1 MNDENFSGPA
11 PAWQLWRNPIL
22 RRFLRT
28 RLRPRPLGASLLIVL
43 LMTGFIFTIART
55 IGKSQIEYHRSVAQE
70 AIAEGR
76 PVPGGLTLTM
86 ESVERMS
93 LLPLLAVQGFLLFVI
108 GTGQVA
114 GGMTADADEGTMD
127 YMRLSPMTPLAK
139 VLGYLFGLPVREW
152 LLFAATLPL
161 TAWGIWKGAV
171 PWENWV
177 PVYAVLLTA
186 AVLYHLTGLTAGTVL
201 RNRRWAFLVSMG
213 GVFLLYTVIP
223 QLANLGL
230 VYFEYL
236 TIMPVVMENL
246 PGFLPQSAGMALR
259 MVRELEPDV
268 RFFGLGLPEAV
279 FTVFSQLVLCFT
291 FGFML
296 WRRWRRSESHL
307 LGKVW
312 ATGLAGWIQV
322 VLLGCALPLIS
333 PGLLFFSRRFMS
345 QFGGRVGRLTPWE
358 PSLSEAAAMIAL
370 YGTVTMLAVVL
381 LAVMVSPSRETQ
393 KTGLRR
399 ALRITAGKV
408 PFFSDEAGAL
418 PFAVVMALAGAAGW
432 WVFAQRITGSHWFPG
447 VELPGWTPLAFAS
460 VMLTASLLSVLLY
473 ELRGTKG
480 LFLAMVFGGVVPLL
494 AGAVMVAAGRDVSA
508 ASVWVISLS
517 PLVAPA
523 NAVAAALPAAD
534 FDVSDAGAMRLAG
547 PRAFVFW
554 QGVMLLAVFWL
565 WVRHRVERRAGR
577 AEAMVLAPGPD

>member
-1 MNDENFSGPA
+1 
-11 PAWQLWRNPIL
+11 
-22 RRFLRT
+22 
-28 RLRPRPLGASLLIVL
+28 
-43 LMTGFIFTIART
+43 
-55 IGKSQIEYHRSVAQE
+55 
-70 AIAEGR
+70 
-76 PVPGGLTLTM
+76 
-86 ESVERMS
+86 
-93 LLPLLAVQGFLLFVI
+93 
-108 GTGQVA
+108 
-114 GGMTADADEGTMD
+114 
-127 YMRLSPMTPLAK
+127 
-139 VLGYLFGLPVREW
+139 
-152 LLFAATLPL
+152 
-161 TAWGIWKGAV
+161 
-171 PWENWV
+171 
-177 PVYAVLLTA
+177 
-186 AVLYHLTGLTAGTVL
+186 
-201 RNRRWAFLVSMG
+201 
-213 GVFLLYTVIP
+213 
-223 QLANLGL
+223 
-230 VYFEYL
+230 
-236 TIMPVVMENL
+236 
-246 PGFLPQSAGMALR
+246 
-259 MVRELEPDV
+259 
-268 RFFGLGLPEAV
+268 LPEAV